1 MRFFKTHGFVKP
13 LLREM
18 LFRVLVVS
26 LSTHARAQAA
36 IESDEPSRDRE
47 ETSSHVVLD
56 WKAPAAIPIS
66 PVL

>member
-1 MRFFKTHGFVKP
+1 MRFFKSHGFVKP

-18 LFRVLVVS
+18 LFRVEFLVFS
-26 LSTHARAQAA
+26 ATRAQAA
-36 IESDEPSRDRE
+36 IESDEPSRDQE

-56 WKAPAAIPIS
+56 WRAPAATPIS